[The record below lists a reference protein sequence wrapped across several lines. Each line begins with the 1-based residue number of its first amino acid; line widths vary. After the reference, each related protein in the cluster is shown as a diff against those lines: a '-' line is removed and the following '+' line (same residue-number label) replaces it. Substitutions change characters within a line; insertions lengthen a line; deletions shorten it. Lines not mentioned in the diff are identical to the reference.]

1 MDNPYI
7 KKNFVTPSGLEPE
20 MSEPKSEVL
29 PITPQGNV
37 EVPVRF
43 ELTNNGFAIHP
54 LKPLGYRTVRVNDGI
69 RTHDLLNHNQTF

>member
-1 MDNPYI
+1 
-7 KKNFVTPSGLEPE
+7 

-54 LKPLGYRTVRVNDGI
+54 LKPLGYRTLSAVGASIPEAPAQV
-69 RTHDLLNHNQTF
+69 TPLLGE

>member
-1 MDNPYI
+1 MDNTYI

-37 EVPVRF
+37 EVPTGF
-43 ELTNNGFAIHP
+43 EPVLTV
-54 LKPLGYRTVRVNDGI
+54 L
-69 RTHDLLNHNQTF
+69 QTAS